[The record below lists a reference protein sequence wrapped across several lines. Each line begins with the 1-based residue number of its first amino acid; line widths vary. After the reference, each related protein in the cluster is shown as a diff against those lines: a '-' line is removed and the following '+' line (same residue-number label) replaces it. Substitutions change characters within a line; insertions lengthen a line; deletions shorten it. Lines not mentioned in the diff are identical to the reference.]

1 MSCVED
7 QEVLVKESLLVFL
20 KDNIPQ
26 ANLSHIDEIVLSYVV
41 SILEEI
47 GSDLCQ
53 EDIFDVES
61 FSEMLTAYFP
71 DFASIP
77 HTVICHW
84 IFELSSKLSKSK
96 EDSKGFKVM
105 TDVGLMFPAP
115 AVVKADRLSP
125 RVSESSDAS
134 TCDSSQSGFQASNMF
149 IFYFFMCKEFEKTDD
164 VRLLLEMFP
173 TISLVEATHCLSLSN
188 SCVEEAVQ
196 LVLHRQETGESLSN
210 PETSSLHKTRPVNDV
225 TLKKKII
232 EKYSYIDQDDDQREH
247 RPPPVKTQP
256 KKMVRYL
263 DNKVVTIKGERYT
276 EIKEETEA
284 NKEEAKKTFVTLKP
298 ARQYRFH

>member
-1 MSCVED
+1 MSCGQD
-7 QEVLVKESLLVFL
+7 QEVLVKESLLAFL
-20 KDNIPQ
+20 KDNIPNS
-26 ANLSHIDEIVLSYVV
+26 NLSYIDEIVLSYVV
-41 SILEEI
+41 SILEEL
-47 GSDLCQ
+47 GTDFPGQ
-53 EDIFDVES
+53 EDVFDVES
-61 FSEMLTAYFP
+61 FSEMLSAYFP

-77 HTVICHW
+77 HSAICDW
-84 IFELSSKLSKSK
+84 IFELSAQLSTKMK
-96 EDSKGFKVM
+96 KDSKGPG
-105 TDVGLMFPAP
+105 TIHDLRLTFPIPAAP
-115 AVVKADRLSP
+115 KIDRLSP

-134 TCDSSQSGFQASNMF
+134 ISDSSHCSYQESD
-149 IFYFFMCKEFEKTDD
+149 KTED

-173 TISLVEATHCLSLSN
+173 SISLVEAAHCISLSN
-188 SCVEEAVQ
+188 GSVEEAVQ
-196 LVLHRQETGESLSN
+196 LVLHRQEIGESIST
-210 PETSSLHKTRPVNDV
+210 PENTSLHKTRPVNDT

-276 EIKEETEA
+276 EIKEETDES
-284 NKEEAKKTFVTLKP
+284 KEDAKKTFVALKP

>member
-1 MSCVED
+1 MSCVQD
-7 QEVLVKESLLVFL
+7 QEVIVKESLLAFL

-26 ANLSHIDEIVLSYVV
+26 SNLSYIDEIVLSYVV
-41 SILEEI
+41 SILEEL
-47 GSDLCQ
+47 GSELGQ

-77 HTVICHW
+77 HSAICHW
-84 IFELSSKLSKSK
+84 IFELSAQLSKSK
-96 EDSKGFKVM
+96 QDSKGLRVM
-105 TDVGLMFPAP
+105 TDLGLMFPAP
-115 AVVKADRLSP
+115 AVTKIDRLSP

-134 TCDSSQSGFQASNMF
+134 TSDSSHSSCQ
-149 IFYFFMCKEFEKTDD
+149 EFDKTDD

-173 TISLVEATHCLSLSN
+173 SISLVEATHCLSLSN
-188 SCVEEAVQ
+188 GSVDEAVQ
-196 LVLHRQETGESLSN
+196 LVLHRQEIGESISN
-210 PETSSLHKTRPVNDV
+210 PENAPLHKTRPVNDT

-284 NKEEAKKTFVTLKP
+284 QKEEAKKTFVALKP